1 LANRKVMAAKA
12 LIVLGLAA
20 CALGSYNAGYGYS
33 YAPQNYGYGYTIGG
47 HGYHKREAEP
57 SYSPALA
64 YHPAGGYGYSQY
76 GPGYSYTDRSPQ
88 GLHKREAEPSYA
100 PALAYHP
107 AGGYGYKQ
115 YGPGYSY
122 TDRSPQGARLHKRQV
137 AALLGAGLLAGGL
150 AVPYGRKYSGINYRN
165 GLRYYKREA
174 EPSYAPA
181 LAYHPAGEYGYNK
194 YGAGY
199 SYTDRSPQGLHKREA
214 EPSYAPA
221 LAYHPAG
228 EYGYNKYG
236 AGYSYTDRSPQG
248 IHKREAEPSH
258 APALA
263 YHPAGE
269 YGYNKYGPG
278 YSYTDRS
285 PQGARL
291 HKRQLVGGSALT
303 LLGLQ
308 ALGYGLAGQTGLL
321 NNNRY
326 RYGKREAEP
335 SYAPALAY
343 HPAGEYGYNKYGPGY
358 SYTDRSPQGARLH
371 KRQLVGGSALTLAG
385 LQLLGY
391 GLAGQTGLLNNNR
404 NRFRGKREAEP
415 SYAPALAY
423 HPAGGYGYNN
433 YGPGYSYT
441 DRSPQGLHKREASGN
456 SYQSLIRTDCYGYNC
471 QNTEYGVKVNGYNA
485 HVYENREG
493 H

>member
-1 LANRKVMAAKA
+1 M
-12 LIVLGLAA
+12 GT
-20 CALGSYNAGYGYS
+20 G
-33 YAPQNYGYGYTIGG
+33 GYGYTKYGP
-47 HGYHKREAEP
+47 GYSYVSRSPQGLHKR
-57 SYSPALA
+57 STYGYTPALA
-64 YHPAGGYGYSQY
+64 YHPAGG
-76 GPGYSYTDRSPQ
+76 
-88 GLHKREAEPSYA
+88 
-100 PALAYHP
+100 
-107 AGGYGYKQ
+107 
-115 YGPGYSY
+115 
-122 TDRSPQGARLHKRQV
+122 
-137 AALLGAGLLAGGL
+137 
-150 AVPYGRKYSGINYRN
+150 
-165 GLRYYKREA
+165 
-174 EPSYAPA
+174 
-181 LAYHPAGEYGYNK
+181 
-194 YGAGY
+194 
-199 SYTDRSPQGLHKREA
+199 
-214 EPSYAPA
+214 
-221 LAYHPAG
+221 
-228 EYGYNKYG
+228 YGYNKYG

-248 IHKREAEPSH
+248 IH
-258 APALA
+258 
-263 YHPAGE
+263 
-269 YGYNKYGPG
+269 
-278 YSYTDRS
+278 
-285 PQGARL
+285 
-291 HKRQLVGGSALT
+291 
-303 LLGLQ
+303 
-308 ALGYGLAGQTGLL
+308 
-321 NNNRY
+321 
-326 RYGKREAEP
+326 KREAEP

-423 HPAGGYGYNN
+423 PPAGGYGYNN